1 MGSPLVEGTSGNA
14 LVVVVGLCTGGSS
27 RSAYLSLSTERVG
40 MLGGGCSTRLSLNTG
55 SHPIGGVGV
64 TDLDA
69 LVSLGVTRL
78 LGGRNASGGAG
89 GNGAFERLL
98 VVVPFAVDVLE
109 R

>member
-1 MGSPLVEGTSGNA
+1 
-14 LVVVVGLCTGGSS
+14 
-27 RSAYLSLSTERVG
+27 
-40 MLGGGCSTRLSLNTG
+40 LNTG
-55 SHPIGGVGV
+55 SYPNGGVGV
-64 TDLDA
+64 TDLEA

-98 VVVPFAVDVLE
+98 VVVPFVVDVLE